1 MFTAL
6 GASVLDETMKTV
18 ISGGFTTLTD
28 TVSDVLTVAVPAIV
42 GVIALT
48 AGVGYAVRKIRAVI
62 ANAQ

>member
-18 ISGGFTTLTD
+18 IEGGFTTLTD

>member
-48 AGVGYAVRKIRAVI
+48 AGIGYAVRKIRSVI

>member
-48 AGVGYAVRKIRAVI
+48 AGIGYAVRKIRSVI
-62 ANAQ
+62 SNAP

>member
-18 ISGGFTTLTD
+18 VSGGFTTLTD
-28 TVSDVLTVAVPAIV
+28 TVSDVLTIAVPAIV

-48 AGVGYAVRKIRAVI
+48 AGIGYAVRKIRSVI
-62 ANAQ
+62 SNAQ

>member
-48 AGVGYAVRKIRAVI
+48 AGIGYAVRKIRAVI